1 MNDTANQSMISE
13 APRLASRWR
22 PSRSTCLSHQHAEL
36 NGQHG
41 HSGFWLRLSLRLL
54 QCFRCPGVS
63 HIPQAHA
70 CHIQLPGFHTHPCH
84 VFPHRFT
91 AEERRNAS
99 FATAMCSH
107 CIGILLF
114 QCEGSAV
121 IHSTCIGLARNA
133 HEGSPA
139 HKWRQREV
147 CFATSVFRSVFFSL
161 SC

>member
-54 QCFRCPGVS
+54 QCFRCPGIS

-99 FATAMCSH
+99 FATALVFYYFSVKAAQLFTAHVSGSREMPTRD
-107 CIGILLF
+107 LLHTSG
-114 QCEGSAV
+114 GSERFA
-121 IHSTCIGLARNA
+121 LL
-133 HEGSPA
+133 PLFF
-139 HKWRQREV
+139 
-147 CFATSVFRSVFFSL
+147 CFSVFFSL